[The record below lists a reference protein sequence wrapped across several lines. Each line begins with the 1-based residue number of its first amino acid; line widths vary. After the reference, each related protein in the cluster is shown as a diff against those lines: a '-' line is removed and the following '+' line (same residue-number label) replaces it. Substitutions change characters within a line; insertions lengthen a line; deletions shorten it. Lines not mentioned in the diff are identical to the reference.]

1 MHRAPRRFTG
11 ETRFQYKIA
20 SPRVHRN
27 ALRLFRDVL
36 LLPPDVETHVL
47 FIADEVRAL
56 CVLCQVQTFDNTA
69 ASVHIEDVMFI
80 RQTEVGIVWGIACV
94 SDL

>member
-1 MHRAPRRFTG
+1 MLESTSVDRIALITGGYRILVVRHRADIVAEESVHRAPRRFTG

-56 CVLCQVQTFDNTA
+56 RVLCQV
-69 ASVHIEDVMFI
+69 
-80 RQTEVGIVWGIACV
+80 
-94 SDL
+94 